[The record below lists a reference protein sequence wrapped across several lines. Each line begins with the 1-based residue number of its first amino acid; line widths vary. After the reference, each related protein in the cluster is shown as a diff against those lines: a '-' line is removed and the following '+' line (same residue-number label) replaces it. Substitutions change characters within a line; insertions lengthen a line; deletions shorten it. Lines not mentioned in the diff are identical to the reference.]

1 MKQTRYKIPA
11 GVSSV
16 RNVVTG
22 EVKEITPRNEQAE
35 SAGKEKLTKAML
47 GATYDGGVLSL
58 AALEQNLKEIAEKS
72 GGDCK
77 LSINEFLEL
86 VGMFKDEY
94 SKLCE

>member
-1 MKQTRYKIPA
+1 MDKD
-11 GVSSV
+11 
-16 RNVVTG
+16 
-22 EVKEITPRNEQAE
+22 
-35 SAGKEKLTKAML
+35 KLTKDIL

-58 AALEQNLKEIAEKS
+58 SALERNLKEIAEKS

-86 VGMFKDEY
+86 VGMFKAEY